1 MLAWV
6 GVASSGA
13 STFSVSVRALCGSL
27 QVVTLYVHPGA
38 EAVAAGVAVLGVSV
52 TVTLGL
58 YVMVAA
64 PAVVGAAV
72 TFPAPV
78 LHV

>member
-13 STFSVSVRALCGSL
+13 STFSVSVRVLFGSVP
-27 QVVTLYVHPGA
+27 VVAT
-38 EAVAAGVAVLGVSV
+38 GVAGLAVSV

-58 YVMVAA
+58 YGMVAA

-72 TFPAPV
+72 MFPARV